1 MALTRAKARE
11 AFDYVVNVV
20 FQVSKE
26 GPLYKALEKSGDTDI
41 RDMISLR
48 NPDIESLTYDRSDTE
63 KDTPLTSGD
72 KNLICIFQYY
82 ILYHHSI
89 GDPIGQDFWSISTE
103 DFEDYRLGH
112 YLTTLADFE
121 PEPPASTAQDS
132 LQFRLRQYSTVD
144 QAHAQDFVEDLDPGY
159 TTRTQEERCMPMEGN
174 FSLSQDAIEP
184 IPSTSDNVPSP
195 SPDHAFAISEDDPCI
210 ESLGGEILSNP
221 PNYSIQDLASP
232 TPQDLMDTLL
242 PSTSQEFVDTSNA
255 VFKPTKFQ
263 VHAFPTMAQAISSHI
278 LATPLQ
284 AGSAVQEKI
293 GSDGLL
299 ADLHCP
305 DENGDDDPIP
315 LPPEPLPDPIT
326 PENLGNPEEVSV
338 YATKQSK
345 PASHP
350 V

>member
-26 GPLYKALEKSGDTDI
+26 GPLYRALEKSGDTDI

-63 KDTPLTSGD
+63 KGIPLMRGD
-72 KNLICIFQYY
+72 KNLLCIFQYY
-82 ILYHHSI
+82 ILYRHSI

-144 QAHAQDFVEDLDPGY
+144 QAHAQDFVEDPDPGY
-159 TTRTQEERCMPMEGN
+159 TTRTQEERYMQMEGN
-174 FSLSQDAIEP
+174 FLTSNLSQDAIES
-184 IPSTSDNVPSP
+184 IPTSTSEDVPSP

-242 PSTSQEFVDTSNA
+242 PSARAGLLKNLLIPAMLYSSLPS
-255 VFKPTKFQ
+255 FKCMPSPPWPKLF
-263 VHAFPTMAQAISSHI
+263 
-278 LATPLQ
+278 LATYLQ
-284 AGSAVQEKI
+284 
-293 GSDGLL
+293 LL
-299 ADLHCP
+299 CKLVLLCRRKLDLMVFWL
-305 DENGDDDPIP
+305 IS
-315 LPPEPLPDPIT
+315 IAQMRMVMMT
-326 PENLGNPEEVSV
+326 PFL
-338 YATKQSK
+338 
-345 PASHP
+345 SHQNHFLIL
-350 V
+350 